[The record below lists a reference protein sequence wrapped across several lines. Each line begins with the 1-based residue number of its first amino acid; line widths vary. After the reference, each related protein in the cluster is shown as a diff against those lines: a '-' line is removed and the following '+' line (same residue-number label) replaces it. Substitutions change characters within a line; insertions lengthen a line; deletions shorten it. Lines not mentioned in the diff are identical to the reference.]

1 MQGFEARN
9 SANMLVLLGDNDYT
23 QSAASFRANW
33 RASFGWARR
42 TGLRVAGV
50 LGNHDWWKDG
60 PKVRRALESAGVV
73 VLDNHAQAV
82 TLGQCRLWL
91 VGVGDLW
98 EGHPDIPLAFAA
110 VNDDAPVIAIT
121 HNPDLFPQMPARAS
135 LVVAG
140 HTHGGQ
146 VWLLPGRPSK
156 RGLHYLAGKF
166 DQDGR
171 HLFVTPGIGTS
182 IMPFRFRVPP
192 EISRLT
198 LHAARQ
204 ASP

>member
-1 MQGFEARN
+1 M
-9 SANMLVLLGDNDYT
+9 
-23 QSAASFRANW
+23 
-33 RASFGWARR
+33 
-42 TGLRVAGV
+42 
-50 LGNHDWWKDG
+50 
-60 PKVRRALESAGVV
+60 V
-73 VLDNHAQAV
+73 VLENHAQPV

-98 EGHPDIPLAFAA
+98 EGHPDIPRAFAD

-166 DQDGR
+166 VEDGR

-198 LHAARQ
+198 LRAARI
-204 ASP
+204 APGLKPSAPATHPTGYARRHHDHFARRDHRALRAGRRSTTHWCDRRRGAMSARSNRCIAAMSGACTA